1 MGRHEKRESDNGHDS
16 VKNQKRKKRAL
27 VCHSCG
33 GMGHPARLCPTPS
46 DHAAHAVD
54 EEGDTEEE
62 SSDEG
67 DVCGVEWECELNGTG
82 DEDDD
87 VLGMGCESAEQSKWE
102 RLAAVVDSG
111 AAENVLPAGVCN
123 HVQPPFLQEALAE
136 SESDGHVAGAG
147 GRHEET
153 AHVSG
158 QDGRSREPC
167 SPRQQGSQDG
177 QTEERYHSS
186 AEGRERVRRRS
197 LGQERCNQQ
206 DAEFSPAGLSPEVC
220 PTDDGQTIRPVR
232 DEGAARERNVVGFDL
247 GGVEDAQEECKV
259 GPHAEEEPNM
269 DCESDGGEDG
279 ERVRLLPKPRTPSKA
294 EWERHVVSHMPLR
307 DWCRHC
313 VAGRGL
319 ERRHQR
325 HPGHDDRCPLVCSD
339 HGYLSG
345 DATPMLVAKVRRT
358 GMVLALPVER
368 KGAADPHA
376 VEQLAAWVD
385 LLGSSQMAIRS
396 DGEPAVMQ
404 VADAVR
410 DAGRAGSVT
419 TLETS
424 AAGDHAGNGL
434 AERAVGLVGGMVRK
448 LKNELEFNCQ
458 MQIPRESKTIAWMIV
473 HATTL
478 LNLDTGGSDGK
489 VPFERW

>member
-1 MGRHEKRESDNGHDS
+1 MAS
-16 VKNQKRKKRAL
+16 
-27 VCHSCG
+27 
-33 GMGHPARLCPTPS
+33 
-46 DHAAHAVD
+46 
-54 EEGDTEEE
+54 
-62 SSDEG
+62 
-67 DVCGVEWECELNGTG
+67 
-82 DEDDD
+82 
-87 VLGMGCESAEQSKWE
+87 
-102 RLAAVVDSG
+102 
-111 AAENVLPAGVCN
+111 
-123 HVQPPFLQEALAE
+123 
-136 SESDGHVAGAG
+136 G
-147 GRHEET
+147 GREET

-167 SPRQQGSQDG
+167 SPRQQGSQDS
-177 QTEERYHSS
+177 QTQGRCHSS

-206 DAEFSPAGLSPEVC
+206 EAGFSPAGLSPEVC

-232 DEGAARERNVVGFDL
+232 NEGAARERNVVGFDL

-294 EWERHVVSHMPLR
+294 EWERHVVSHMPFR

-325 HPGHDDRCPLVCSD
+325 HPGHDDQYPLVCID
-339 HGYLSG
+339 YGYLSG
-345 DATPMLVAKVRRT
+345 DATPMLVAKDRRT
-358 GMVLALPVER
+358 GMVFALPVER

-385 LLGSSQMAIRS
+385 MLGSSQMAIRS
-396 DGEPAVMQ
+396 DGEPALMQ
-404 VADAVR
+404 VAAAVR
-410 DAGRAGSVT
+410 DARRAGSVT

-424 AAGDHAGNGL
+424 APGDHAGNGL
-434 AERAVGLVGGMVRK
+434 AERAVGLVGGMVRT
-448 LKNELEFNCQ
+448 LKNCLDELEFNCQ
-458 MQIPRESKTIAWMIV
+458 S
-473 HATTL
+473 
-478 LNLDTGGSDGK
+478 
-489 VPFERW
+489 ERWQGTTRIEDVLKKESSGSVDRSNESRRQDGTWTYSSVSG